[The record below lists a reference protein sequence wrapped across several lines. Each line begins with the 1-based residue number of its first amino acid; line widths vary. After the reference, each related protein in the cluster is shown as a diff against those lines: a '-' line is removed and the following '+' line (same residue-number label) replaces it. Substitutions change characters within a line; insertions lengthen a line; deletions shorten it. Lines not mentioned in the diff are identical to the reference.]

1 MKLASLK
8 ISIPVLML
16 LMSQSGYCVSNW
28 FMEVGK
34 ALNRGDIYTAI
45 RLTIENNPDSLI
57 LSDKSKADF
66 INKTKELIKND
77 INSFIPKG
85 IKDGEKEAFQEKIIK
100 DMLALTDVT
109 SNNVQDSFKST
120 IVSNQEKIIKD
131 MLALTDVTS
140 NNVQDSFKST
150 IVSNF
155 YKNVGWLGKNES
167 VYDEVTKVTT
177 VYANSCVTGSA
188 SSIPEALLGRIGEFL
203 STYLS
208 HKEDAESNK
217 TVLTTLLSG
226 ANLTALGSEELDD
239 TYYEIKGRVDAV
251 EGTRSAGEN
260 NNPPERTEDDVTADQ
275 KKAIYNGLKS
285 RADGI
290 RSSTEKKVVDWTATD
305 LENLSKDITGNNAS
319 DRAES
324 LRKALYNEVA
334 KNVADTD
341 DLKPYLNLFGYWK
354 IDQQE
359 FLQKILDKIQQA
371 PDDVEDAVYSTFGEE
386 YENLLRHSDDADLA
400 RQKKLI
406 EAVSKIT
413 SESTDDQKA
422 EAVSG
427 SIETLDNVT
436 ADKVMQLVKNI
447 KNIG

>member
-85 IKDGEKEAFQEKIIK
+85 IKDGEKEAF
-100 DMLALTDVT
+100 
-109 SNNVQDSFKST
+109 
-120 IVSNQEKIIKD
+120 QEKIIKD